1 MGYVVTV
8 LLVAAPTFLAVV
20 APRRTP
26 LQARLSFLGGVVV
39 NEMPL
44 WPALWIGGATALAA
58 ADGTLRTVSG
68 VVGASLAVVTLVGL
82 AVILRRGLAARP
94 VLVRAL
100 ADAGL
105 ARAADATRRGLWRD
119 LAAGLFPFVVAGP
132 RVLRRRDVP
141 YGPHGRRNLLDVYL
155 PRRAARENPHT
166 GAAGPAPVLV
176 YFHGGGYASGRK
188 DREARLLL
196 HRAVRRGWVAV
207 SAAYRLRPDAGM
219 AEHLADAEAAIGW
232 VRAHAD
238 ELGADPGTVVVAGSS
253 AGAHLAAVVALR
265 RPAPAATVTPG
276 PRVAAVVGLYGWY
289 GGYFG
294 GGTTPAH
301 PGDLAHA
308 DAPPFLLV
316 HGDQDTYVP
325 PTMAQ
330 RLAARLRA
338 VSRALVV
345 HAELPGAQHG
355 FDLLRSPRFSAVSDA
370 VLAALDE
377 LLTRRDGPSTTQG
390 APQVR
395 KALP

>member
-1 MGYVVTV
+1 MGY
-8 LLVAAPTFLAVV
+8 LVAVLVVAVPTFLAVV

-26 LQARLSFLGGVVV
+26 LQARLSFLGGLVV

-44 WPALWIGGATALAA
+44 WPALWVAGATALAA
-58 ADGTLRTVSG
+58 ADGTLRTVPG
-68 VVGASLAVVTLVGL
+68 GVGAALAAVTLVGL

-105 ARAADATRRGLWRD
+105 TRAAAATRRGPWRD
-119 LAAGLFPFVVAGP
+119 LAAGLFPFVVRSP
-132 RVLRRRDVP
+132 RIVRRRDIA
-141 YGPHGRRNLLDVYL
+141 YGPHGRRNLLDVYQ
-155 PRRAARENPHT
+155 PRRPTR
-166 GAAGPAPVLV
+166 AGGTAPVLV

-188 DREARLLL
+188 DREARLLM

-219 AEHLADAEAAIGW
+219 PEHLADADAAIAW
-232 VRAHAD
+232 VRAHAVG
-238 ELGADPGTVVVAGSS
+238 LGADPDTVVIAGSS
-253 AGAHLAAVVALR
+253 AGAHLASVVALR
-265 RPAPAATVTPG
+265 RSRPGRAPATSTAAT
-276 PRVAAVVGLYGWY
+276 PRARIAAVVGLYGWY

-294 GGTTPAH
+294 DATVPAN

-308 DAPPFLLV
+308 DAPPFVLL

-325 PTMAQ
+325 PAMAQ

-338 VSRALVV
+338 VSRAPVV

-355 FDLLRSPRFSAVSDA
+355 FDLLRSPRFSAVTDA
-370 VLAALDE
+370 VLAVLDE
-377 LLTRRDGPSTTQG
+377 VVPAPGAESLPRSSSWRRGT
-390 APQVR
+390 
-395 KALP
+395 